1 MLLVIEDLHWAD
13 RSTRAALT
21 FLARSLT
28 SERVLV
34 VGSYRPD
41 ELRPQPPAAPAAGRA
56 RARSARAPR
65 SRWRRS
71 PATQLAEQLADILGA
86 APPPELLERLW
97 TRSGGNPLFGEELLA
112 AGLDGRGAAPDTLR
126 DALMLRVERLSEP
139 AQELLRLVAVGER
152 LDHPLLEDV
161 SGLEPRALR
170 DALREAVEGH
180 VLVARTTACTGSA
193 TRCCARSSRAT
204 CCRASAPRCT

>member
-21 FLARSLT
+21 FLARNVT
-28 SERVLV
+28 GERVLI

-41 ELRPQPPAAPAAGRA
+41 ELHRSHPLRPLLAELERDPRAHRIALAPL
-56 RARSARAPR
+56 
-65 SRWRRS
+65 SRDE
-71 PATQLAEQLADILGA
+71 LAEQLGDILGA
-86 APPPELLERLW
+86 PPDPELLERLW
-97 TRSGGNPLFGEELLA
+97 TRTGGNPLFGEELLA

-152 LDHPLLEDV
+152 LDHPLLEEI

-170 DALREAVEGH
+170 DALREAVDGPH
-180 VLVARTTACTGSA
+180 PGRAGRRRVPVPPRAAARGGRGT
-193 TRCCARSSRAT
+193 T